1 MIQSFRHKGLEDY
14 FCDGTKKG
22 IQPKHASK
30 LADILDVL
38 EAATTI
44 QDINFPGSRLH
55 RLQPREHNRWSV
67 RVSGNWRVTFRFEQ
81 GDAYEVDYEDCH

>member
-14 FCDGTKKG
+14 FYDGTKKG
-22 IQPKHASK
+22 IQARHASK

-38 EAATTI
+38 EAATNI

-55 RLQPREHNRWSV
+55 RLQPRTSNRWSV
-67 RVSGNWRVTFRFEQ
+67 RVSGNWRVTFRFER
-81 GDAYEVDYEDCH
+81 GDVYEVDYEEDL

>member
-14 FCDGTKKG
+14 FYDETKKG
-22 IQPKHASK
+22 IQPKHAQK

-38 EAATTI
+38 EAATHI

-55 RLQPREHNRWSV
+55 RLQPQADHRWSV
-67 RVSGNWRVTFRFEQ
+67 RVSGNWRVTFRFDQ
-81 GDAYEVDYEDCH
+81 GEVYDVDYEDYH